1 MGSVQG
7 RAQALRR
14 RAGFTLV
21 ELLVVITVVAV
32 LFGVALDRL
41 LRYQEL
47 AERTAVELNLA
58 AINVALTSKFAALIA
73 SGRGDSI
80 AGEAGANPVK
90 LLVRPPENY
99 LGELY
104 APAPHSLP
112 PRSWHYDRQSG
123 DLVYVPGRTR
133 YLVAPQQESGLRF
146 RVVLSEP
153 SRASGA
159 VALRELRQPY
169 IAASKTY
176 QWVIE

>member
-1 MGSVQG
+1 MGPVQG
-7 RAQALRR
+7 RAQTLGR

-21 ELLVVITVVAV
+21 ELLVVICVVAV

-47 AERTAVELNLA
+47 AERTAVEMNLS

-73 SGRGDSI
+73 AGRGDAI
-80 AGEAGANPVK
+80 ASEAGANPVK
-90 LLVRPPENY
+90 LLARPPENY

-104 APAPHSLP
+104 APAPDSLP

-123 DLVYVPGRTR
+123 DLVYMPGRAR
-133 YLVAPQQESGLRF
+133 YLVAPQQENGLHF

-153 SRASGA
+153 SPSS
-159 VALRELRQPY
+159 VALRLRELRQPY
-169 IAASKTY
+169 VVASKAY
-176 QWVIE
+176 RWVIE